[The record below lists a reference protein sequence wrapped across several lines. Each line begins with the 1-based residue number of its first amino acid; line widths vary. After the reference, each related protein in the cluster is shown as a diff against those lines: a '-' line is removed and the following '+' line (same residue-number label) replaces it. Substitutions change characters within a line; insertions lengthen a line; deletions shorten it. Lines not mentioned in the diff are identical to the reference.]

1 MNPRQRH
8 NKRVK
13 AMTIIVVM
21 IAIFSIMLLDS
32 DTWIPCIT
40 LGVSLVWI
48 CLFYLAN
55 KE

>member
-1 MNPRQRH
+1 MNPKQRH

-13 AMTIIVVM
+13 VITIIVVM
-21 IAIFSIMLLDS
+21 IAILSGMMLDS

-40 LGVSLVWI
+40 LGMSLVWI
-48 CLFYLAN
+48 FLFYMAN